1 MDSIRFRLIGIA
13 VLFIIGTSVAL
24 GALSLHLATGFLNVR
39 FQQNFELLAAYFA
52 RNVELGVLLKDRNML
67 ARLGQNILDQD
78 DIQEVIIFSETG
90 DVLISM
96 ASATQD
102 ERPGR
107 VKASILS
114 SQMPAD
120 NLPLE
125 ALLQKK
131 IIGEVHLVYS
141 TAGLYHLQQVLTHRL
156 IQAAALLALVSAA
169 LYWFLARAIVA
180 PLNDLLTVARQ
191 VSEGRLDVRAGG
203 GRFREIR
210 TLAQTFNAMLN
221 NLKLSHEQLEI
232 AHSEMG
238 HRKTLAEIG
247 RFSMMVAHEIK
258 NPLAII
264 KGSLDI
270 LVKQQ
275 TDEPTRR
282 NMIDFMNEEIN
293 RINRLVEDFLL
304 YAKPVRYAF
313 SRLNMDTFMQ
323 RLIQKCDFL
332 AANRIV
338 FETLAPVDIPVSA
351 DAHHL
356 ERAIF
361 NVIRNAHDMS
371 QPDSPVTIQI
381 STEETSWICRISD
394 AGPGIADAHLARIFD
409 PFFTT
414 RAQGSGLGL
423 AMTRD
428 IIEAHGGE
436 ISAGNLARGGAC
448 FTIRLPRLEVDG
460 FRENFEL

>member
-1 MDSIRFRLIGIA
+1 MDSIRVRLIGIA

-24 GALSLHLATGFLNVR
+24 GALCLHLATGFLNVR

-67 ARLGQNILDQD
+67 TRLGQNILDQD
-78 DIQEVIIFSETG
+78 DIQEVIIYSETG

-96 ASATQD
+96 VSATQD

-114 SQMPAD
+114 SQM

-131 IIGEVHLVYS
+131 IIGEVHLAYS

-156 IQAAALLALVSAA
+156 IQAATLLTLVSAA

-270 LVKQQ
+270 LVKQK

-313 SRLNMDTFMQ
+313 SALDMDTFMQ

-332 AANRIV
+332 TANRIV
-338 FETLAPVDIPVSA
+338 YEALAPADTPVSA

-371 QPDSPVTIQI
+371 QPDTPVTIQI

-394 AGPGIADAHLARIFD
+394 AGPGISDAHLARIYD

-436 ISAGNLARGGAC
+436 ISACNLARGGAC

-460 FRENFEL
+460 FRENFE